1 MKKKKYLIFSIL
13 LISLI
18 ASGTSLRNDLGGIQH
33 VNPSHNET
41 VLMEV
46 DEDTVDFI
54 VEISSDEVMGNQ
66 VDSGDEIIVGEYK
79 INDSQGNSYTHVGT
93 TAPSGSRDTFTIES
107 YDGSNEYEGYRAE
120 FGNDVAVDK
129 NVLFMATINKSVL
142 MDNNISL
149 GEDSELTFTSLWQF
163 NNDGN
168 TGLINNR
175 EITNFYVAE
184 TYGNYILTIIIPVLF
199 LFVVLMLWNRI
210 KEMS

>member
-13 LISLI
+13 LVSLI
-18 ASGTSLRNDLGGIQH
+18 ASGTSLRNDLDGIQH

-46 DEDTVDFI
+46 NEDTVDFI

-93 TAPSGSRDTFTIES
+93 TAPQGSRDIFTIES

-210 KEMS
+210 KEIS